1 VSAVLLGITLLGES
15 PEPRHF
21 AGMAL
26 IGLGLAV
33 MDGRPLA
40 LVRGRSRTTPTAP
53 MRPRERGRGA

>member
-26 IGLGLAV
+26 IGLGLAA
-33 MDGRPLA
+33 MDDPPAGHQR
-40 LVRGRSRTTPTAP
+40 
-53 MRPRERGRGA
+53 